1 MEAMAQSFDTVE
13 QAPPVLTTVETTLY
27 DLIEAIGDQVQPGED
42 RLVVEAVLDL
52 IDTGQVKFPGS
63 IGESVSPEDHFL
75 HW

>member
-13 QAPPVLTTVETTLY
+13 QALPELTSVKTTLY
-27 DLIEAIGDQVQPGED
+27 DLIEAISHQVQPEED

-63 IGESVSPEDHFL
+63 IVESVSPEDHYL
-75 HW
+75 H